1 MCKVTFA
8 PKHGSWL
15 DIAESEP
22 SVLTRQRIRGQ
33 RTGDLEELRREAG
46 AWATDVS
53 EHHRGADWQM
63 TVADACCD
71 SSPLTQNRALTKH

>member
-33 RTGDLEELRREAG
+33 RTWDLEELRREAG
-46 AWATDVS
+46 A
-53 EHHRGADWQM
+53 
-63 TVADACCD
+63 
-71 SSPLTQNRALTKH
+71 